1 MTHAHTDAP
10 IAKASFRPWTE
21 RMFQIGAGLAII
33 GIILIEVSNMV
44 GSYEAGIGMRL
55 ASMVL
60 ALGSG
65 VVLGIWAARRPE
77 ASGKRSGAFALTAA
91 IISLVAAGA
100 AFVIGQI
107 IQAAMRIPAAGTF
120 VILTIALAVLG
131 LVALVAGIIKRINA

>member
-1 MTHAHTDAP
+1 
-10 IAKASFRPWTE
+10 
-21 RMFQIGAGLAII
+21 
-33 GIILIEVSNMV
+33 VSNKV

-55 ASMVL
+55 ASMLL
-60 ALGSG
+60 AIGSG

-77 ASGKRSGAFALTAA
+77 ASGKRNGAFALTAA

-120 VILTIALAVLG
+120 VILTIALVLVG
-131 LVALVAGIIKRINA
+131 LVALVAGIIKRVNA